1 MHAFLDYTQFVLS
14 RIYPLKGFFSSIYSV
29 LLLSFSSVFGIGYF
43 PKAPGTAAS
52 VAALL
57 FVWFFKCSFGQ
68 IVMATLLLTLAGVYL
83 TTVTEKLLKKT
94 DPSLVVIDEWVGQ
107 WITLLPLVYLGRYDF
122 FLLILGLVF
131 FRFFDIKKPLG
142 IYQLQELPGGWGIMA
157 DDVLAG
163 LYGAILL
170 YLITF
175 IF

>member
-14 RIYPLKGFFSSIYSV
+14 RIYTLKGFFSSIYSV

-68 IVMATLLLTLAGVYL
+68 IVMATLLLTLAGIYL

-107 WITLLPLVYLGRYDF
+107 WITLLPLVYLERYDF

>member
-1 MHAFLDYTQFVLS
+1 
-14 RIYPLKGFFSSIYSV
+14 
-29 LLLSFSSVFGIGYF
+29 
-43 PKAPGTAAS
+43 
-52 VAALL
+52 
-57 FVWFFKCSFGQ
+57 
-68 IVMATLLLTLAGVYL
+68 MATLLLTLAGIYL

-142 IYQLQELPGGWGIMA
+142 IYQLQELPSGWGIMA